1 MKQSVAPSRTTTV
14 ATYAIVA
21 ILTLVPFNTLLTT
34 WAGSNFGHL
43 DLFRVIKELI
53 MLPLGV
59 YGAILVYQSKPLLR
73 RWQQSW
79 LVRCVVLYG
88 VFFAAY
94 AGLELI
100 QGTTTPSA
108 VWFSLV
114 TNIRF
119 LWLFLTVWAICSF
132 DPRVRL
138 WWPKIVL
145 VPASLVVV
153 FGIAQRL
160 LLPSDFLRHF
170 GYGPD
175 TISPVATVD
184 QKLAYQRVQST
195 LRGANPLGAYL
206 IVPILT
212 ALAFVRRHLALV
224 GFIGLAFLTLFFTYS
239 RSAWIGLTV
248 AVMVFLWRQANNEQR
263 RGLVVAVGVGLVL
276 AFSGIWLLR
285 DNNFVQNTV
294 FHSDETSQ
302 SAVSS
307 NEQRLS
313 SLKAASREII
323 QQSFGA
329 GPGTA
334 GPASFRNNQPAR
346 IAENY
351 YLQIGQEVGLI
362 GLGLFVAITIL
373 VGRQLLRSKAL
384 LAQVLF
390 ASLVGITVI
399 NLISHAWTDDALSI
413 IWWGLAGA
421 AMTLPDILNRKRN
434 KAN

>member
-1 MKQSVAPSRTTTV
+1 MKQSVAPSRRTTV

-34 WAGSNFGHL
+34 WAGSNFSHL

-59 YGAILVYQSKPLLR
+59 YGATLVYQNKSLLR

-88 VFFAAY
+88 VFFATY
-94 AGLELI
+94 AGLELM
-100 QGTTTPSA
+100 QGSTTPSA
-108 VWFSLV
+108 VWFSLI

-119 LWLFLTVWAICSF
+119 LWFFLTVWAICSF
-132 DPRVRL
+132 DPRVRQ

-145 VPASLVVV
+145 LPASLVVV

-184 QKLAYQRVQST
+184 QKLAYQRIQST

-206 IVPILT
+206 IIPILT
-212 ALAFVRRHLALV
+212 ALAFVRRHMVLV
-224 GFIGLAFLTLFFTYS
+224 GFIVLALLTLFFTYS
-239 RSAWIGLTV
+239 RSAWIGLAV
-248 AVMVFLWRQANNEQR
+248 AGAVFLWRQVNSEQR
-263 RGLVVAVGVGLVL
+263 HGLIVMGGIGLVL
-276 AFSGIWLLR
+276 AVSGIWLLR

-302 SAVSS
+302 SSVSS

-323 QQSFGA
+323 QQPLGA

-334 GPASFRNNQPAR
+334 GPASFRNDQPAR

-351 YLQIGQEVGLI
+351 YLQIGQEVGI
-362 GLGLFVAITIL
+362 VGMALFVAITVL
-373 VGRQLLRSKAL
+373 VGKQLLRSKNA

-421 AMTLPDILNRKRN
+421 AMTLPDILKLKHSKNT
-434 KAN
+434 